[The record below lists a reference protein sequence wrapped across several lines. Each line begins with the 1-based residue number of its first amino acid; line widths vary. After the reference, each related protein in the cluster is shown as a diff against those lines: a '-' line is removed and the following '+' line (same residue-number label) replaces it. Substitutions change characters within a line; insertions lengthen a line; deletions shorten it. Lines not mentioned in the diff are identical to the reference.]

1 MLNSISAMQWAINHA
16 QTNRSLTLFKRA
28 FAKGKK
34 ARLLAAL
41 LNKRNQLLSI
51 EQITLGKAIYTR
63 CCGGLKTVPI
73 NMIQGSEARSEDFDR
88 SFNPLKEYNMHRWM
102 GIAMMRLKGNP
113 LPAVNLIQ
121 IGNLYMVFDGHHRIS
136 VARALGEE
144 FIEAN
149 VTRWK

>member
-1 MLNSISAMQWAINHA
+1 MSDMQWVINHS
-16 QTNRSLTLFKRA
+16 QTNRSLTLFKKA
-28 FAKGKK
+28 FAKGQK

-41 LNKRNQLLSI
+41 LNKRNKLLSI
-51 EQITLGKAIYTR
+51 EQITMGKAIYTR
-63 CCGGLKTVPI
+63 CCSGLQTVPI

-102 GIAMMRLKGNP
+102 GVATIRLKGRA
-113 LPAVNLIQ
+113 LPVVDLIQ
-121 IGNLYMVFDGHHRIS
+121 IGELFIVIDGHHRVS

-149 VTRWK
+149 VTRWQ